1 MTFFSSSC
9 VVTFFPP
16 PMHTSG
22 RRQSVC
28 WGPHSSGLEG
38 PLICV
43 PQLHYFTQ
51 LPFLNWL
58 YYFTQFT
65 LLNCLYLHSSGLQG
79 PRSSGCSTKKIL
91 YSTGFTHIVVG
102 CQVRAPQG
110 AAQGDRLAL
119 FFPARL
125 GRVPAS
131 SDQVLN
137 KKQKKT
143 SCAPRACACLIRPG
157 TEKEIHS
164 PCPV

>member
-79 PRSSGCSTKKIL
+79 PRSSGCSTKKNTLLNWL
-91 YSTGFTHIVVG
+91 YSHSSGLPGPRSSG
-102 CQVRAPQG
+102 CSARG
-110 AAQGDRLAL
+110 SDST
-119 FFPARL
+119 FF
-125 GRVPAS
+125 
-131 SDQVLN
+131 
-137 KKQKKT
+137 
-143 SCAPRACACLIRPG
+143 SCAPRACTCLIRPG
-157 TEKEIHS
+157 TEQKTKKNILRAS
-164 PCPV
+164 GVCLPYPTRY